1 MTSRLCPTAPRNFG
15 KRGEGGL
22 WGCSCDSLCLCVPLH
37 PPEALQDPAVPPGPP
52 ARGSVCVGCLAQRTL
67 LARQSGGRSSTEVLG
82 RRPPG
87 GLMAKRSQSPGG
99 RAELDV
105 LLCPRCPRPGDEFA
119 VLALVCPLQTE
130 NKQTKK
136 WFKSPFFYEMSARS
150 TRGGE
155 GCAGRGLQ
163 TPRAESSTDGFCFKH
178 CGKMPRAFPC
188 FISPFPPSFFNE
200 RKKPQ
205 TPPG

>member
-1 MTSRLCPTAPRNFG
+1 MDSVAGGKRLLRATSRLCPTAPRNFG

-37 PPEALQDPAVPPGPP
+37 PPEALQDAAVPPGPP
-52 ARGSVCVGCLAQRTL
+52 ARGSVCVGCPGQRTL
-67 LARQSGGRSSTEVLG
+67 LAWESEGTSCTEVFG
-82 RRPPG
+82 EETSRRIHG
-87 GLMAKRSQSPGG
+87 KRSQSPGG
-99 RAELDV
+99 RAELD
-105 LLCPRCPRPGDEFA
+105 LRAPRCPRPGDEFA

-130 NKQTKK
+130 KKKK

-163 TPRAESSTDGFCFKH
+163 TPRAESGTDGFCFKH
-178 CGKMPRAFPC
+178 CGKRSGAFPLLY
-188 FISPFPPSFFNE
+188 FPFSSLFF
-200 RKKPQ
+200 
-205 TPPG
+205 